1 MIKASKPSIYFLK
14 QDVLVTEKERQKIGF
29 STGERYI
36 KRRKRGSKGMKTTW
50 QTKKVGMSKIIV
62 KATIID

>member
-1 MIKASKPSIYFLK
+1 MFQLK
-14 QDVLVTEKERQKIGF
+14 KKKDKKIGF

-36 KRRKRGSKGMKTTW
+36 KRRKRGSKGMKTTG